1 MSEKEQDKKNNKEQK
16 RMNEM
21 YEMIKQFIQTQIEVN
36 KSRIKH
42 FKEFDECIS
51 HDEDEESVSMEN
63 ETDFSKKFEEE
74 WA

>member
-42 FKEFDECIS
+42 FKEFDDS
-51 HDEDEESVSMEN
+51 HDEDEEFVSIEN

>member
-21 YEMIKQFIQTQIEVN
+21 YEMIKQFIQTQIEVY

-42 FKEFDECIS
+42 F
-51 HDEDEESVSMEN
+51 
-63 ETDFSKKFEEE
+63 
-74 WA
+74 

>member
-1 MSEKEQDKKNNKEQK
+1 MSEKEQDKKNKKEQK

-36 KSRIKH
+36 KSRIKY
-42 FKEFDECIS
+42 FKEFDDDIS
-51 HDEDEESVSMEN
+51 HVEESVSMEN

>member
-42 FKEFDECIS
+42 FKEFDEYTS
-51 HDEDEESVSMEN
+51 HDKDEESISMEN